1 MVMADIDELK
11 KKLEDG
17 WIKGEPYVFV
27 SYASKD
33 KEKVYEFVYELRK
46 RGINVYIDIEL
57 QENISKNWLQNIKE
71 RLYDVDCVAMISF
84 LSLDYF
90 RSYACLIEQL
100 VTRSEDLKMEKG
112 KYLENFYIALDDN
125 MSTIQKME
133 DAVYNNTVA
142 KESQSMAIKM
152 VPEEV
157 NVLKDVMEDNI
168 AVKSKLKKDVR
179 STIDSLNTA
188 HRVAISM
195 LSYIFKE
202 SSYSIQKYGT
212 AGDCAQL
219 MYNNFTNDKND
230 KINIDVLEKLKE
242 KYNNALSFTTAS
254 SSTESQNRAS
264 TSAVQD
270 NTAEADIEND
280 RTSDN
285 IQSTEYSN
293 VANNNDT
300 NSDEINS
307 NDIIG
312 DENSTSIDSVATDDF
327 ATSTDNINT
336 TDNTRTRQATS
347 TGDIRF
353 TLYGKEYE
361 LNQSDMMLTFFAHVL
376 NKHQDIVDELH
387 SYNGMTCVSDVDYSL
402 PKNRKADM
410 PTYFR
415 SCEFFEFAN
424 GSHICVGT
432 SYSVVDKLKKMALL
446 LNICGESPEIFS
458 SEQVELPAVKVRG
471 GSSAVGK
478 GSGALVKFSVYGNKY
493 EQNQTDMLGTI
504 CSSVIAKHP
513 DKLEEA
519 ADALLCLDVK
529 DYTDVAKEDRPVY
542 FSSMNKYE
550 VNGTAYSVGGSFGM
564 KEKLKMIARLLI
576 MCDESKDII
585 DIEDYEIPDV
595 KIKAAAGTKKK
606 INYFD

>member
-1 MVMADIDELK
+1 MDDIDELK

-84 LSLDYF
+84 LSLNYF

-230 KINIDVLEKLKE
+230 KINIDVLEELKE
-242 KYNNALSFTTAS
+242 KYINAS

-312 DENSTSIDSVATDDF
+312 DENNTAIDSVATDDL

-336 TDNTRTRQATS
+336 TDNSRTRQATS

-376 NKHQDIVDELH
+376 NKHQDIVDELP
-387 SYNGMTCVSDVDYSL
+387 SYNGMNCVSDVDYSL
-402 PKNRKADM
+402 SENRKADM

-471 GSSAVGK
+471 GSSAGGK
-478 GSGALVKFSVYGNKY
+478 GSGALVKFSVYGNEY
-493 EQNQTDMLGTI
+493 AQNQTDMLGTI

-595 KIKAAAGTKKK
+595 KIKAAGAKKK

>member
-1 MVMADIDELK
+1 MADIDELK

-376 NKHQDIVDELH
+376 NKHQDIVEELH

-595 KIKAAAGTKKK
+595 KIKAAGAKKK

>member
-1 MVMADIDELK
+1 MADIDELK

-84 LSLDYF
+84 LSLNYF

-230 KINIDVLEKLKE
+230 KINIAVLEELKE
-242 KYNNALSFTTAS
+242 KYNNALSFTTAA
-254 SSTESQNRAS
+254 SSTESQNRALIS
-264 TSAVQD
+264 VVQD
-270 NTAEADIEND
+270 
-280 RTSDN
+280 
-285 IQSTEYSN
+285 
-293 VANNNDT
+293 NDT
-300 NSDEINS
+300 NSNEIDSDEIDS

-312 DENSTSIDSVATDDF
+312 DENNTAIDSVATDDL

-336 TDNTRTRQATS
+336 TDNSRTRQATS

-376 NKHQDIVDELH
+376 NKHQDIVDELP
-387 SYNGMTCVSDVDYSL
+387 SYNGMNCVSDVDYSL

-471 GSSAVGK
+471 GSSAGGK
-478 GSGALVKFSVYGNKY
+478 GSGALVKFSVYGNEY
-493 EQNQTDMLGTI
+493 AQNQTDMLGTI

-519 ADALLCLDVK
+519 ADALLCIDVK

-542 FSSMNKYE
+542 FSLMNRYE

-564 KEKLKMIARLLI
+564 KEKLKMIAKLLI

-595 KIKAAAGTKKK
+595 KVKAAAGTKKK

>member
-1 MVMADIDELK
+1 MAYIDELK

-33 KEKVYEFVYELRK
+33 KEKVYDFVYELRK

-84 LSLDYF
+84 LSLNYF

-133 DAVYNNTVA
+133 DAVYDNTVA

-179 STIDSLNTA
+179 STIDGLNTA

-230 KINIDVLEKLKE
+230 KINIAVLEELKE
-242 KYNNALSFTTAS
+242 KYNNALSFTTAA

-264 TSAVQD
+264 TSVVQD

-312 DENSTSIDSVATDDF
+312 DENNTAIDSVATDDL

-336 TDNTRTRQATS
+336 TDNSRTRQATS

-376 NKHQDIVDELH
+376 NKHQDIVDELP

-504 CSSVIAKHP
+504 CSSVITKHP

-542 FSSMNKYE
+542 FSSMNRYE

-595 KIKAAAGTKKK
+595 KVKAAAGTKKK

>member
-1 MVMADIDELK
+1 MADIDELK

-84 LSLDYF
+84 LSLNYF

-133 DAVYNNTVA
+133 DAVYDNTVA

-179 STIDSLNTA
+179 STIDGLNTA

-230 KINIDVLEKLKE
+230 KINIAVLEELKE
-242 KYNNALSFTTAS
+242 KYNNALSFTTAA

-280 RTSDN
+280 GTSDN

-312 DENSTSIDSVATDDF
+312 DENSTSIDSVATDDL

-376 NKHQDIVDELH
+376 NKHQDIVDELP

-471 GSSAVGK
+471 GSSAGGK
-478 GSGALVKFSVYGNKY
+478 GSGALVKFSVYGNEY
-493 EQNQTDMLGTI
+493 AQNQTDMLGTI

-595 KIKAAAGTKKK
+595 KIKAAGAKKK

>member
-1 MVMADIDELK
+1 MADIDELK

-84 LSLDYF
+84 LSLNYF

-112 KYLENFYIALDDN
+112 RYLENFYIALDDN

-133 DAVYNNTVA
+133 DAVYDNTVA

-230 KINIDVLEKLKE
+230 KINIDVLEE
-242 KYNNALSFTTAS
+242 
-254 SSTESQNRAS
+254 
-264 TSAVQD
+264 
-270 NTAEADIEND
+270 
-280 RTSDN
+280 
-285 IQSTEYSN
+285 
-293 VANNNDT
+293 
-300 NSDEINS
+300 
-307 NDIIG
+307 
-312 DENSTSIDSVATDDF
+312 
-327 ATSTDNINT
+327 
-336 TDNTRTRQATS
+336 
-347 TGDIRF
+347 
-353 TLYGKEYE
+353 
-361 LNQSDMMLTFFAHVL
+361 
-376 NKHQDIVDELH
+376 
-387 SYNGMTCVSDVDYSL
+387 
-402 PKNRKADM
+402 
-410 PTYFR
+410 
-415 SCEFFEFAN
+415 
-424 GSHICVGT
+424 
-432 SYSVVDKLKKMALL
+432 LKKSTTMLHHLPQLHHLQQVRAVLL
-446 LNICGESPEIFS
+446 HQPLRIIL
-458 SEQVELPAVKVRG
+458 Q
-471 GSSAVGK
+471 
-478 GSGALVKFSVYGNKY
+478 
-493 EQNQTDMLGTI
+493 
-504 CSSVIAKHP
+504 
-513 DKLEEA
+513 KLTLRIIE
-519 ADALLCLDVK
+519 
-529 DYTDVAKEDRPVY
+529 
-542 FSSMNKYE
+542 
-550 VNGTAYSVGGSFGM
+550 
-564 KEKLKMIARLLI
+564 LLI
-576 MCDESKDII
+576 IFRVQRITMWQII
-585 DIEDYEIPDV
+585 TQISM
-595 KIKAAAGTKKK
+595 K
-606 INYFD
+606 

>member
-1 MVMADIDELK
+1 MADIDELK

-84 LSLDYF
+84 LSLNYF

-230 KINIDVLEKLKE
+230 KINIDVLEGLKE
-242 KYNNALSFTTAS
+242 KYINASSFTTAS
-254 SSTESQNRAS
+254 SSTESQN
-264 TSAVQD
+264 SALISVVQD
-270 NTAEADIEND
+270 
-280 RTSDN
+280 
-285 IQSTEYSN
+285 
-293 VANNNDT
+293 NDT
-300 NSDEINS
+300 NSNEIYSDEIDS

-312 DENSTSIDSVATDDF
+312 DENSTSTDSVATDDF

-353 TLYGKEYE
+353 MLYGKEYE

-376 NKHQDIVDELH
+376 NKHQDIVDELP
-387 SYNGMTCVSDVDYSL
+387 SYNGMTCVSDVDYSI

-504 CSSVIAKHP
+504 CSSVITKHP

-595 KIKAAAGTKKK
+595 KVKAAAGTKKK

>member
-1 MVMADIDELK
+1 MADIDELK

-33 KEKVYEFVYELRK
+33 KEKVYDFVYELRK

-84 LSLDYF
+84 LSISYF

-133 DAVYNNTVA
+133 DAVYDNTVA

-179 STIDSLNTA
+179 STIDGLNTA

-242 KYNNALSFTTAS
+242 KYNNDS
-254 SSTESQNRAS
+254 
-264 TSAVQD
+264 V
-270 NTAEADIEND
+270 ADKN
-280 RTSDN
+280 N
-285 IQSTEYSN
+285 I
-293 VANNNDT
+293 A
-300 NSDEINS
+300 
-307 NDIIG
+307 
-312 DENSTSIDSVATDDF
+312 IDSVAADDSVT
-327 ATSTDNINT
+327 AVDNTNI

-353 TLYGKEYE
+353 MLYGKEYE

-376 NKHQDIVDELH
+376 NKHQDIVDELP

-542 FSSMNKYE
+542 FSSMNRYE

-595 KIKAAAGTKKK
+595 KVKAAAGTKKK

>member
-33 KEKVYEFVYELRK
+33 KEKVYDFVYELRK

-84 LSLDYF
+84 LSISYF

-133 DAVYNNTVA
+133 DAVYDNTVA

-179 STIDSLNTA
+179 STIDGLNTA

-242 KYNNALSFTTAS
+242 KYNNDS
-254 SSTESQNRAS
+254 
-264 TSAVQD
+264 V
-270 NTAEADIEND
+270 ADKN
-280 RTSDN
+280 N
-285 IQSTEYSN
+285 I
-293 VANNNDT
+293 V
-300 NSDEINS
+300 
-307 NDIIG
+307 
-312 DENSTSIDSVATDDF
+312 IDSVAVDDSV
-327 ATSTDNINT
+327 TSADNTNITDNTSITDNT
-336 TDNTRTRQATS
+336 NITDSTHIKDNTRTRQATS

-353 TLYGKEYE
+353 MLYGKEYE

-376 NKHQDIVDELH
+376 NKHQDIVDELP

-519 ADALLCLDVK
+519 ADALLCIDVK

-542 FSSMNKYE
+542 FSSMNRYE

-595 KIKAAAGTKKK
+595 KVKAAAGTKKK

>member
-1 MVMADIDELK
+1 MADIDELK

-33 KEKVYEFVYELRK
+33 KEKVYDFVYELRK

-84 LSLDYF
+84 LSISYF

-112 KYLENFYIALDDN
+112 RYLENFYIALDDN

-133 DAVYNNTVA
+133 DAVYDNTVA

-179 STIDSLNTA
+179 STIDGLNTA

-242 KYNNALSFTTAS
+242 KYNNDS
-254 SSTESQNRAS
+254 
-264 TSAVQD
+264 V
-270 NTAEADIEND
+270 ADKN
-280 RTSDN
+280 N
-285 IQSTEYSN
+285 I
-293 VANNNDT
+293 A
-300 NSDEINS
+300 
-307 NDIIG
+307 
-312 DENSTSIDSVATDDF
+312 IDSVAADDSVT
-327 ATSTDNINT
+327 AVDNTNITDNTSIT
-336 TDNTRTRQATS
+336 DSTHIKDNTRTRQATS

-353 TLYGKEYE
+353 MLYGKEYE

-376 NKHQDIVDELH
+376 NKHQDIVDELP

-478 GSGALVKFSVYGNKY
+478 GSGALVKFSVYGNEY
-493 EQNQTDMLGTI
+493 AQNQTDMLGTI
-504 CSSVIAKHP
+504 CSSVITKHP

-542 FSSMNKYE
+542 FSSMNRYE

-595 KIKAAAGTKKK
+595 KVKAAAGTKKK

>member
-1 MVMADIDELK
+1 MADIDELK

-33 KEKVYEFVYELRK
+33 KEKVYDFVYELRK

-84 LSLDYF
+84 LSISYF

-112 KYLENFYIALDDN
+112 RYLEDFYIALDDN

-133 DAVYNNTVA
+133 DAVYDNTVA

-179 STIDSLNTA
+179 STIDGLNTA

-242 KYNNALSFTTAS
+242 KYNNDS
-254 SSTESQNRAS
+254 
-264 TSAVQD
+264 V
-270 NTAEADIEND
+270 ADKN
-280 RTSDN
+280 N
-285 IQSTEYSN
+285 I
-293 VANNNDT
+293 A
-300 NSDEINS
+300 
-307 NDIIG
+307 
-312 DENSTSIDSVATDDF
+312 IDSVAADDSVT
-327 ATSTDNINT
+327 AVDNTNI

-361 LNQSDMMLTFFAHVL
+361 LNQSDMMLTFFSHVL
-376 NKHQDIVDELH
+376 NKHQDIVDELP

-471 GSSAVGK
+471 GSSVSGK
-478 GSGALVKFSVYGNKY
+478 GSGALVKFSIYGNKY

-519 ADALLCLDVK
+519 ADALLCIDVK

-542 FSSMNKYE
+542 FSSMNRYE

-595 KIKAAAGTKKK
+595 KVKAAAGTKKK

>member
-1 MVMADIDELK
+1 MADIDELK

-33 KEKVYEFVYELRK
+33 KEKVYDFVYELRK

-84 LSLDYF
+84 LSISYF

-112 KYLENFYIALDDN
+112 RYLENFYIALDDN

-133 DAVYNNTVA
+133 DAVYDNTVA

-179 STIDSLNTA
+179 STIDGLNTA

-242 KYNNALSFTTAS
+242 KYNNDS
-254 SSTESQNRAS
+254 
-264 TSAVQD
+264 V
-270 NTAEADIEND
+270 ADKN
-280 RTSDN
+280 N
-285 IQSTEYSN
+285 I
-293 VANNNDT
+293 A
-300 NSDEINS
+300 
-307 NDIIG
+307 
-312 DENSTSIDSVATDDF
+312 IDSVAADDSVT
-327 ATSTDNINT
+327 AVDNTNITDNTSITDNT
-336 TDNTRTRQATS
+336 NITDNTSITDSTHIKDNTRTRQATS

-353 TLYGKEYE
+353 MLYGKEYE

-376 NKHQDIVDELH
+376 NKHQDIVDELP

-504 CSSVIAKHP
+504 CSSVITKHP

-542 FSSMNKYE
+542 FSSMNRYE

-595 KIKAAAGTKKK
+595 KVKAAAGTKKK

>member
-1 MVMADIDELK
+1 MADIDELK

-84 LSLDYF
+84 LSLNYF

-133 DAVYNNTVA
+133 DAVYDNTVA

-179 STIDSLNTA
+179 STIDGLNTA

-230 KINIDVLEKLKE
+230 KINIAVLEELKE
-242 KYNNALSFTTAS
+242 KYNNALSFTTAA

-312 DENSTSIDSVATDDF
+312 DENNTAIDSVATDDL
-327 ATSTDNINT
+327 ATSTDNVNT
-336 TDNTRTRQATS
+336 TDNSRTRQATS

-376 NKHQDIVDELH
+376 NKHQDIVDELP
-387 SYNGMTCVSDVDYSL
+387 SYNGMNCVSDVDYSL

-471 GSSAVGK
+471 GSSAGGK
-478 GSGALVKFSVYGNKY
+478 GSGALVKFSVYGNEY
-493 EQNQTDMLGTI
+493 AQNQTDMLGTI

-595 KIKAAAGTKKK
+595 KIKAAGAKKK

>member
-1 MVMADIDELK
+1 MADIDELK

-84 LSLDYF
+84 LSLNYF

-125 MSTIQKME
+125 MSTIQRME
-133 DAVYNNTVA
+133 DAVYDNTVA

-179 STIDSLNTA
+179 STIDGLNTA

-230 KINIDVLEKLKE
+230 KINIDVLEELKE
-242 KYNNALSFTTAS
+242 KYNN
-254 SSTESQNRAS
+254 
-264 TSAVQD
+264 
-270 NTAEADIEND
+270 
-280 RTSDN
+280 
-285 IQSTEYSN
+285 
-293 VANNNDT
+293 
-300 NSDEINS
+300 
-307 NDIIG
+307 
-312 DENSTSIDSVATDDF
+312 DSVAADDSVT
-327 ATSTDNINT
+327 AVDNTNITDNTSITDNT
-336 TDNTRTRQATS
+336 NITDNTRTRQATS

-376 NKHQDIVDELH
+376 NKHQDIVDELP

-471 GSSAVGK
+471 GSSVSGK
-478 GSGALVKFSVYGNKY
+478 GSGSLVKFSVYGNKY

-519 ADALLCLDVK
+519 ADALLCIDVK

-542 FSSMNKYE
+542 FSSMNRYE

-576 MCDESKDII
+576 MCDESKDVI

-595 KIKAAAGTKKK
+595 KVKAAAGTKKK

>member
-1 MVMADIDELK
+1 MADIDELK

-84 LSLDYF
+84 LSLNYF

-230 KINIDVLEKLKE
+230 KINIDVLEGLKE
-242 KYNNALSFTTAS
+242 KYINASSFTTAS
-254 SSTESQNRAS
+254 SSTESQN
-264 TSAVQD
+264 SALISVVQD
-270 NTAEADIEND
+270 
-280 RTSDN
+280 
-285 IQSTEYSN
+285 
-293 VANNNDT
+293 NDT
-300 NSDEINS
+300 NSNEIYSDEIDS

-312 DENSTSIDSVATDDF
+312 DENSTSTDSVATDDF

-353 TLYGKEYE
+353 MLYGKEYE

-376 NKHQDIVDELH
+376 NKHQDIVDELP
-387 SYNGMTCVSDVDYSL
+387 SYNGMNCVSDVDYSL
-402 PKNRKADM
+402 SENRKADM

-471 GSSAVGK
+471 GSSAGGK
-478 GSGALVKFSVYGNKY
+478 GSGALVKFSVYGNEY
-493 EQNQTDMLGTI
+493 VQNQTDMLGTI

>member
-1 MVMADIDELK
+1 MADIDELK

-84 LSLDYF
+84 LSLNYF

-179 STIDSLNTA
+179 STIDGLNTA

-230 KINIDVLEKLKE
+230 KINIAVLEELKE
-242 KYNNALSFTTAS
+242 KYNNALSFTTAA

-312 DENSTSIDSVATDDF
+312 DENNTAIDSVATDDL
-327 ATSTDNINT
+327 ATSTDNVNT
-336 TDNTRTRQATS
+336 TDNSRTRQATS

-376 NKHQDIVDELH
+376 NKHQDIVDELP

-504 CSSVIAKHP
+504 CSSVITKHP

-519 ADALLCLDVK
+519 ADVLLCLDVK

-542 FSSMNKYE
+542 FSSMNRYE

>member
-1 MVMADIDELK
+1 MADIDELK

-84 LSLDYF
+84 LSLNYF

-125 MSTIQKME
+125 MSTIQKIE

-179 STIDSLNTA
+179 STIDGLNTA

-230 KINIDVLEKLKE
+230 KINIDVLEGLKE
-242 KYNNALSFTTAS
+242 KYINASSFTTAS
-254 SSTESQNRAS
+254 SSTESQN
-264 TSAVQD
+264 SALISVVQD
-270 NTAEADIEND
+270 
-280 RTSDN
+280 
-285 IQSTEYSN
+285 
-293 VANNNDT
+293 NDT
-300 NSDEINS
+300 NSNEIYSNEIDS

-312 DENSTSIDSVATDDF
+312 DENSTSTDSVATDDF

-353 TLYGKEYE
+353 MLYGKEYE

-376 NKHQDIVDELH
+376 NKHQDIVDELP

-504 CSSVIAKHP
+504 CSSVITKHP

-542 FSSMNKYE
+542 FSSMNRYE

-564 KEKLKMIARLLI
+564 KEKLKMIVRLLI

>member
-1 MVMADIDELK
+1 MADIDELK

-84 LSLDYF
+84 LSLSYF

-112 KYLENFYIALDDN
+112 RYLENFYIALDDN

-133 DAVYNNTVA
+133 DAVYDNTVA

-242 KYNNALSFTTAS
+242 KYNNALSFTTAA

-312 DENSTSIDSVATDDF
+312 DENNTAIDSVATDDL
-327 ATSTDNINT
+327 ATSTDNVNT
-336 TDNTRTRQATS
+336 TDNSRTRQATS

-376 NKHQDIVDELH
+376 NKHQDIVDELP

-504 CSSVIAKHP
+504 CSSVITKHP

-519 ADALLCLDVK
+519 ADVLLCLDVK

-542 FSSMNKYE
+542 FSSMNRYE

>member
-1 MVMADIDELK
+1 MADIDELK

-33 KEKVYEFVYELRK
+33 KEKVYDFVYELRK

-84 LSLDYF
+84 LSISYF

-595 KIKAAAGTKKK
+595 KVKVAGTKKK

>member
-1 MVMADIDELK
+1 MADIDELK

-84 LSLDYF
+84 LSLNYF

-112 KYLENFYIALDDN
+112 RYLENFYIALDDN

-179 STIDSLNTA
+179 STIDGLNTA

-230 KINIDVLEKLKE
+230 KINIAVLEELKE
-242 KYNNALSFTTAS
+242 KYNNALSFTTAA
-254 SSTESQNRAS
+254 SSTESQNRALIS
-264 TSAVQD
+264 VVQD
-270 NTAEADIEND
+270 
-280 RTSDN
+280 
-285 IQSTEYSN
+285 
-293 VANNNDT
+293 NDT
-300 NSDEINS
+300 NSNEIDS

-312 DENSTSIDSVATDDF
+312 DENSTSTDSVATDDL

-353 TLYGKEYE
+353 MLYGKEYE

-376 NKHQDIVDELH
+376 NKHQDIVDELP
-387 SYNGMTCVSDVDYSL
+387 SYNGMTCVSDVDYSI

-478 GSGALVKFSVYGNKY
+478 GSGALVKFSVYGNEY
-493 EQNQTDMLGTI
+493 AQNQTDMLGTI

-519 ADALLCLDVK
+519 ADALLCIDVK

-542 FSSMNKYE
+542 FSLMNRYE

-564 KEKLKMIARLLI
+564 KEKLKMIAKLLI

-595 KIKAAAGTKKK
+595 KVKAAAGTKKK

>member
-1 MVMADIDELK
+1 MEDIDELK

-84 LSLDYF
+84 LSLNYF

-133 DAVYNNTVA
+133 DAVYDNTVA

-179 STIDSLNTA
+179 STIDGLNTA

-212 AGDCAQL
+212 AGNCAQL

-230 KINIDVLEKLKE
+230 KINIDVLEELKE
-242 KYNNALSFTTAS
+242 KYNNDS
-254 SSTESQNRAS
+254 
-264 TSAVQD
+264 V
-270 NTAEADIEND
+270 ADKN
-280 RTSDN
+280 N
-285 IQSTEYSN
+285 I
-293 VANNNDT
+293 A
-300 NSDEINS
+300 
-307 NDIIG
+307 
-312 DENSTSIDSVATDDF
+312 IDSVAADDSVT
-327 ATSTDNINT
+327 AVDNTNITDNTSITDNT
-336 TDNTRTRQATS
+336 HITDNTRTRQATS

-376 NKHQDIVDELH
+376 NKHQDIVDELP

-471 GSSAVGK
+471 GSSVSGK
-478 GSGALVKFSVYGNKY
+478 GSGSLVKFSVYGNKY

-504 CSSVIAKHP
+504 CSSVIAKHL

-519 ADALLCLDVK
+519 ADALLCIDVK

-542 FSSMNKYE
+542 FSSMNRYE

-595 KIKAAAGTKKK
+595 KVKAAAGTKKK

>member
-1 MVMADIDELK
+1 MADIDELK

-33 KEKVYEFVYELRK
+33 KEKVYDFVYELRK

-84 LSLDYF
+84 LSISYF

-112 KYLENFYIALDDN
+112 RYLEDFYIALDDN

-133 DAVYNNTVA
+133 DAVYDNTVA

-179 STIDSLNTA
+179 STIDGLNTA

-242 KYNNALSFTTAS
+242 KYNNDS
-254 SSTESQNRAS
+254 
-264 TSAVQD
+264 V
-270 NTAEADIEND
+270 ADKN
-280 RTSDN
+280 N
-285 IQSTEYSN
+285 I
-293 VANNNDT
+293 A
-300 NSDEINS
+300 
-307 NDIIG
+307 
-312 DENSTSIDSVATDDF
+312 IDSVAADDSVT
-327 ATSTDNINT
+327 AVDNTNITDNTSITDNT
-336 TDNTRTRQATS
+336 NITDNTSITDSTHIKDNTRTRQATS

-353 TLYGKEYE
+353 MLYGKEYE

-376 NKHQDIVDELH
+376 NKHQDIVYELP

-519 ADALLCLDVK
+519 ADALLCIDVK

-542 FSSMNKYE
+542 FSSMNRYE

-595 KIKAAAGTKKK
+595 KVKAAAGTKKK

>member
-1 MVMADIDELK
+1 MADIDELK

-84 LSLDYF
+84 LSLNYF

-230 KINIDVLEKLKE
+230 KINIAVLEELKE
-242 KYNNALSFTTAS
+242 KYNNALSFTTAA
-254 SSTESQNRAS
+254 SSTESQNRALIS
-264 TSAVQD
+264 VVQD
-270 NTAEADIEND
+270 
-280 RTSDN
+280 
-285 IQSTEYSN
+285 
-293 VANNNDT
+293 NDT
-300 NSDEINS
+300 NSNEIDSDEIDS

-312 DENSTSIDSVATDDF
+312 DENNTAIDSVATDDL

-336 TDNTRTRQATS
+336 TDNSRTRQATS

-376 NKHQDIVDELH
+376 NKHQDIVDELP
-387 SYNGMTCVSDVDYSL
+387 SYNGMNCVSDVDYSL

-471 GSSAVGK
+471 GSSAGGK
-478 GSGALVKFSVYGNKY
+478 GSGALVKFSVYGNEY
-493 EQNQTDMLGTI
+493 AQNQTDMLGTI

-519 ADALLCLDVK
+519 ADALLCIDVK

-542 FSSMNKYE
+542 FSLMNRYE

-564 KEKLKMIARLLI
+564 KEKLKMIAKLLI

-595 KIKAAAGTKKK
+595 KVKAAAGAKKK

>member
-1 MVMADIDELK
+1 MADIDELK

-84 LSLDYF
+84 LSLNYF

-125 MSTIQKME
+125 MSTIQRME
-133 DAVYNNTVA
+133 DAVYDNTVA

-179 STIDSLNTA
+179 STIDGLNTA

-230 KINIDVLEKLKE
+230 KINIDVLEELKE
-242 KYNNALSFTTAS
+242 KYNNDS
-254 SSTESQNRAS
+254 
-264 TSAVQD
+264 V
-270 NTAEADIEND
+270 ADKN
-280 RTSDN
+280 N
-285 IQSTEYSN
+285 I
-293 VANNNDT
+293 A
-300 NSDEINS
+300 
-307 NDIIG
+307 
-312 DENSTSIDSVATDDF
+312 IDSVAADDSVT
-327 ATSTDNINT
+327 AVDNTNITDNTSITDNT
-336 TDNTRTRQATS
+336 HITDNTRTRQATS

-376 NKHQDIVDELH
+376 NKHQDIVDELP

-402 PKNRKADM
+402 PENRKADM

-471 GSSAVGK
+471 GSSVSGK
-478 GSGALVKFSVYGNKY
+478 GSGSLVKFSVYGNKY

-519 ADALLCLDVK
+519 ADALLCIDVK

-542 FSSMNKYE
+542 FSSMNRYE

-595 KIKAAAGTKKK
+595 KVKAAAGTKKK

>member
-1 MVMADIDELK
+1 MADIDELK

-84 LSLDYF
+84 LSLNYF

-125 MSTIQKME
+125 MSTIQKIE

-179 STIDSLNTA
+179 STIDGLNTA

-230 KINIDVLEKLKE
+230 KINIAVLEELKE
-242 KYNNALSFTTAS
+242 KYNNALSFTTAA

-312 DENSTSIDSVATDDF
+312 DENNTAIDSVATDDL

-336 TDNTRTRQATS
+336 TDNSRTRQATS

-353 TLYGKEYE
+353 MLYGKEYE
-361 LNQSDMMLTFFAHVL
+361 LNQSDMMLTFFAYVL
-376 NKHQDIVDELH
+376 NKHQDIVDELP

-519 ADALLCLDVK
+519 ADALLCIDVK

-595 KIKAAAGTKKK
+595 KIKAAGAKKK

>member
-1 MVMADIDELK
+1 MADIDELK

-33 KEKVYEFVYELRK
+33 KEKVYDFVYELRK

-84 LSLDYF
+84 LSISYF

-112 KYLENFYIALDDN
+112 RYLENFYIALDDN

-133 DAVYNNTVA
+133 DAVYDNTVA

-179 STIDSLNTA
+179 STIDGLNTA

-242 KYNNALSFTTAS
+242 KYNNDS
-254 SSTESQNRAS
+254 
-264 TSAVQD
+264 V
-270 NTAEADIEND
+270 ADKN
-280 RTSDN
+280 N
-285 IQSTEYSN
+285 I
-293 VANNNDT
+293 A
-300 NSDEINS
+300 
-307 NDIIG
+307 
-312 DENSTSIDSVATDDF
+312 IDSVAADDSVT
-327 ATSTDNINT
+327 AVDNTNITDNTSIT
-336 TDNTRTRQATS
+336 DSTHIKDNTRTRQATS

-376 NKHQDIVDELH
+376 NKHQDIVDELP

-424 GSHICVGT
+424 GSYICVGT

-478 GSGALVKFSVYGNKY
+478 GSGALVKFSVYGDKY

-542 FSSMNKYE
+542 FSSMNRYE

-595 KIKAAAGTKKK
+595 KVKAAAGTKKK

>member
-1 MVMADIDELK
+1 MADIDELK

-84 LSLDYF
+84 LSLNYF
-90 RSYACLIEQL
+90 RSYACLIEQF

-133 DAVYNNTVA
+133 DAVYDNTVA

-179 STIDSLNTA
+179 STIDGLNTA

-230 KINIDVLEKLKE
+230 KINIDVLEELKE
-242 KYNNALSFTTAS
+242 KYNNDS
-254 SSTESQNRAS
+254 
-264 TSAVQD
+264 V
-270 NTAEADIEND
+270 ADKN
-280 RTSDN
+280 N
-285 IQSTEYSN
+285 I
-293 VANNNDT
+293 A
-300 NSDEINS
+300 
-307 NDIIG
+307 
-312 DENSTSIDSVATDDF
+312 IDSVAADDSVT
-327 ATSTDNINT
+327 AVDNTNITDNTSITDNT
-336 TDNTRTRQATS
+336 NITDNTHITDNTRTRQATS

-376 NKHQDIVDELH
+376 NKHQDIVDELP

-471 GSSAVGK
+471 GSSASGK
-478 GSGALVKFSVYGNKY
+478 GSGSLVKFSVYGNKY

-519 ADALLCLDVK
+519 ADALLCIDVK

-542 FSSMNKYE
+542 FSSMNRYE

-595 KIKAAAGTKKK
+595 KVKAAAGTKKK

>member
-1 MVMADIDELK
+1 MADIDELK

-33 KEKVYEFVYELRK
+33 KEKVYDFVYELRK

-84 LSLDYF
+84 LSLNYF

-133 DAVYNNTVA
+133 DAVYDNTVA

-168 AVKSKLKKDVR
+168 AVKSRLKKDVR
-179 STIDSLNTA
+179 STIDGLNTA

-230 KINIDVLEKLKE
+230 KINIAVLEKLKE
-242 KYNNALSFTTAS
+242 KYNNALSFTTAA

-312 DENSTSIDSVATDDF
+312 DENNTAIDSVATDDL

-376 NKHQDIVDELH
+376 NKHQDIVDELP
-387 SYNGMTCVSDVDYSL
+387 SYNGMNCVSDVDYSL
-402 PKNRKADM
+402 SENRKADM

-504 CSSVIAKHP
+504 CSSVITKHP

-542 FSSMNKYE
+542 FSSMNRYE

>member
-1 MVMADIDELK
+1 MADIDELK

-84 LSLDYF
+84 LSLNYF

-179 STIDSLNTA
+179 STIDGLNTA

-230 KINIDVLEKLKE
+230 KINIAVLEELKE
-242 KYNNALSFTTAS
+242 KYNNALSFTTAA

-312 DENSTSIDSVATDDF
+312 DENNTAIDSVATDDL
-327 ATSTDNINT
+327 ATSTDNVNT
-336 TDNTRTRQATS
+336 TDNSRTRQATS

-376 NKHQDIVDELH
+376 NKHQDIVDELP

-493 EQNQTDMLGTI
+493 EQNQTDMLRTI
-504 CSSVIAKHP
+504 CSSVITKHP

-519 ADALLCLDVK
+519 ADVLLCLDVK

-595 KIKAAAGTKKK
+595 KIKAAGAKKK

>member
-1 MVMADIDELK
+1 MADIDELK

-33 KEKVYEFVYELRK
+33 KEKVYDFVYELRK

-84 LSLDYF
+84 LSISYF

-112 KYLENFYIALDDN
+112 RYLENFYIALDDN

-133 DAVYNNTVA
+133 DAVYDNTVA

-179 STIDSLNTA
+179 STIDGLNTA

-242 KYNNALSFTTAS
+242 KYNNDS
-254 SSTESQNRAS
+254 
-264 TSAVQD
+264 V
-270 NTAEADIEND
+270 ADKN
-280 RTSDN
+280 N
-285 IQSTEYSN
+285 I
-293 VANNNDT
+293 A
-300 NSDEINS
+300 
-307 NDIIG
+307 
-312 DENSTSIDSVATDDF
+312 IDSVAADDSVT
-327 ATSTDNINT
+327 AVDNTNITDNNNITDNT
-336 TDNTRTRQATS
+336 SITDNTNITDNTSITDSTHIKDNTRTRQATS

-353 TLYGKEYE
+353 MLYGKEYE

-376 NKHQDIVDELH
+376 NKHQDIVDELP

-446 LNICGESPEIFS
+446 LNICGESSEIFS

-504 CSSVIAKHP
+504 CSSVITKHP

-542 FSSMNKYE
+542 FSSMNRYG

-595 KIKAAAGTKKK
+595 KVKAAAGTKKK

>member
-33 KEKVYEFVYELRK
+33 KEKVYDFVYELRK

-84 LSLDYF
+84 LSISYF

-112 KYLENFYIALDDN
+112 RYLEDFYIALDDN

-133 DAVYNNTVA
+133 DAVYDNTVA

-179 STIDSLNTA
+179 STIDGLNTA

-242 KYNNALSFTTAS
+242 KYNNDS
-254 SSTESQNRAS
+254 
-264 TSAVQD
+264 V
-270 NTAEADIEND
+270 ADKN
-280 RTSDN
+280 N
-285 IQSTEYSN
+285 I
-293 VANNNDT
+293 A
-300 NSDEINS
+300 
-307 NDIIG
+307 
-312 DENSTSIDSVATDDF
+312 IDSVAADDSVT
-327 ATSTDNINT
+327 AVDNTNI

-353 TLYGKEYE
+353 MLYGKEYE

-376 NKHQDIVDELH
+376 NKHQDIVDELP

-458 SEQVELPAVKVRG
+458 SEQVELPVVKVRG
-471 GSSAVGK
+471 GSSVSGK

-504 CSSVIAKHP
+504 CSSVITKHP

-542 FSSMNKYE
+542 FSSMNRYE

-595 KIKAAAGTKKK
+595 KVKAAAGTKKK

>member
-1 MVMADIDELK
+1 MADIDELK

-84 LSLDYF
+84 LSLNYF

-179 STIDSLNTA
+179 STIDGLNTA

-230 KINIDVLEKLKE
+230 KINIAVLEELKE
-242 KYNNALSFTTAS
+242 KYINASSFTTAS
-254 SSTESQNRAS
+254 SSTESQN
-264 TSAVQD
+264 SALISVVQD
-270 NTAEADIEND
+270 
-280 RTSDN
+280 
-285 IQSTEYSN
+285 
-293 VANNNDT
+293 NDT
-300 NSDEINS
+300 NSNEIDS

-312 DENSTSIDSVATDDF
+312 DENSTSTDSVATDNF

-336 TDNTRTRQATS
+336 TDNSRIRQATS

-376 NKHQDIVDELH
+376 NKHQDIVDELP
-387 SYNGMTCVSDVDYSL
+387 SYNGMNCVSDVDYSL

-471 GSSAVGK
+471 GSSAGGK
-478 GSGALVKFSVYGNKY
+478 GSGALVKFSVYGNEY
-493 EQNQTDMLGTI
+493 AQNQTDMLGTI

-519 ADALLCLDVK
+519 ADALLCIDVK

-542 FSSMNKYE
+542 FSLMNRYE

-595 KIKAAAGTKKK
+595 KIKAAGAKKK

>member
-1 MVMADIDELK
+1 MAYIDELK

-84 LSLDYF
+84 LSLSYF

-112 KYLENFYIALDDN
+112 RYLENFYIALDDN

-133 DAVYNNTVA
+133 DAVYDNTVA

-242 KYNNALSFTTAS
+242 KYNNALSFTTAA

-312 DENSTSIDSVATDDF
+312 DENNTAIDSVATDDL

-336 TDNTRTRQATS
+336 TDNSRTRQATS

-376 NKHQDIVDELH
+376 NKHQDIVDELP
-387 SYNGMTCVSDVDYSL
+387 SYNGMNCVSDVDYSL

-504 CSSVIAKHP
+504 CSSVITKHP

-595 KIKAAAGTKKK
+595 KIKAAGTKKK

>member
-1 MVMADIDELK
+1 MADIDELK

-84 LSLDYF
+84 LSLNYF

-112 KYLENFYIALDDN
+112 RYLENFYIALDDN

-133 DAVYNNTVA
+133 DAVYDNTVA

-230 KINIDVLEKLKE
+230 KINIAVLEELKE
-242 KYNNALSFTTAS
+242 KYNNALSFTTAA
-254 SSTESQNRAS
+254 SSTESQNRALIS
-264 TSAVQD
+264 VVQD
-270 NTAEADIEND
+270 
-280 RTSDN
+280 
-285 IQSTEYSN
+285 
-293 VANNNDT
+293 NDT
-300 NSDEINS
+300 NSNEIDS

-312 DENSTSIDSVATDDF
+312 DENSTSTDSVATDDF

-336 TDNTRTRQATS
+336 TDNSRTRQATS
-347 TGDIRF
+347 TGDIKF

-376 NKHQDIVDELH
+376 NKHQDIVDELP
-387 SYNGMTCVSDVDYSL
+387 SYNGMNCVSDVDYSL

-458 SEQVELPAVKVRG
+458 SEQVELSAVKVRG
-471 GSSAVGK
+471 GSSAGSK
-478 GSGALVKFSVYGNKY
+478 GSGALVKFSVYGNEY
-493 EQNQTDMLGTI
+493 AQNQTDMLGTI

-519 ADALLCLDVK
+519 ADALLCIDVK

-542 FSSMNKYE
+542 FSLMNRYE

-564 KEKLKMIARLLI
+564 KEKLKMIAKLLI

-595 KIKAAAGTKKK
+595 KVKAAAGTKKK

>member
-1 MVMADIDELK
+1 MADIDELK

-33 KEKVYEFVYELRK
+33 KQKVYEFVYELRK

-84 LSLDYF
+84 LSLNYF

-133 DAVYNNTVA
+133 DAVYDNTVA

-179 STIDSLNTA
+179 STIDGLNTA

-242 KYNNALSFTTAS
+242 KYNNDS
-254 SSTESQNRAS
+254 
-264 TSAVQD
+264 V
-270 NTAEADIEND
+270 ADKN
-280 RTSDN
+280 N
-285 IQSTEYSN
+285 I
-293 VANNNDT
+293 A
-300 NSDEINS
+300 
-307 NDIIG
+307 
-312 DENSTSIDSVATDDF
+312 IDSVAADDSVT
-327 ATSTDNINT
+327 AVDNTNITDNTSITDNT
-336 TDNTRTRQATS
+336 NITDNTSITDNTNITDNTSITDNTRTRQATS

-376 NKHQDIVDELH
+376 NKHQDIVDELP
-387 SYNGMTCVSDVDYSL
+387 SYNGMTCVSDVDYSI

-471 GSSAVGK
+471 GSSVSGK
-478 GSGALVKFSVYGNKY
+478 GSGSLVKFSVYGNKY

-519 ADALLCLDVK
+519 ADALLCIDVK

-542 FSSMNKYE
+542 FSSMNRYE

-595 KIKAAAGTKKK
+595 KVKAAAGTKKK

>member
-1 MVMADIDELK
+1 MADIDELK

-84 LSLDYF
+84 LSLNYF

-133 DAVYNNTVA
+133 DAVYDNTVA

-179 STIDSLNTA
+179 STIDGLNTA

-230 KINIDVLEKLKE
+230 KINIAVLEELKE
-242 KYNNALSFTTAS
+242 KYNNALSFTTAA

-312 DENSTSIDSVATDDF
+312 DENNTAIDSVATDDL
-327 ATSTDNINT
+327 ATSTDNVNT
-336 TDNTRTRQATS
+336 TDNSRTRQATS

-376 NKHQDIVDELH
+376 NKHQDIVDELP
-387 SYNGMTCVSDVDYSL
+387 SYNGMTCVSDVNYSL

-504 CSSVIAKHP
+504 CSSVITKHP

-519 ADALLCLDVK
+519 ADVLLCLDVK

-542 FSSMNKYE
+542 FSSMNRYE

>member
-1 MVMADIDELK
+1 MADIDELK

-33 KEKVYEFVYELRK
+33 KEKVYDFVYELRK

-84 LSLDYF
+84 LSISYF

-112 KYLENFYIALDDN
+112 RYLENFYIALDDN

-133 DAVYNNTVA
+133 DAVYDNTVA

-179 STIDSLNTA
+179 STIDGLNTA

-212 AGDCAQL
+212 AGDCAQV

-242 KYNNALSFTTAS
+242 KYNNDS
-254 SSTESQNRAS
+254 
-264 TSAVQD
+264 V
-270 NTAEADIEND
+270 ADKN
-280 RTSDN
+280 N
-285 IQSTEYSN
+285 I
-293 VANNNDT
+293 A
-300 NSDEINS
+300 
-307 NDIIG
+307 
-312 DENSTSIDSVATDDF
+312 IDSVAADDSVT
-327 ATSTDNINT
+327 AVDNTNITDNTSIT
-336 TDNTRTRQATS
+336 DSTHIKDNTRTRQATS

-353 TLYGKEYE
+353 MLYGKEYE

-376 NKHQDIVDELH
+376 NKHQDIVDELP

-471 GSSAVGK
+471 GSSVSGK

-519 ADALLCLDVK
+519 ADALLCIDVK

-542 FSSMNKYE
+542 FSSMNRYE

-595 KIKAAAGTKKK
+595 KVKAAAGTKKK

>member
-1 MVMADIDELK
+1 MFLFKKVKWYVIILLYWVLVVTQEEWIMAGIDELK

-33 KEKVYEFVYELRK
+33 KEKVYDFVYELRK

-84 LSLDYF
+84 LSISYF

-133 DAVYNNTVA
+133 DAVYDNTVA

-179 STIDSLNTA
+179 STIDGLNTA

-242 KYNNALSFTTAS
+242 KYNNDS
-254 SSTESQNRAS
+254 
-264 TSAVQD
+264 V
-270 NTAEADIEND
+270 ADKN
-280 RTSDN
+280 N
-285 IQSTEYSN
+285 I
-293 VANNNDT
+293 A
-300 NSDEINS
+300 
-307 NDIIG
+307 
-312 DENSTSIDSVATDDF
+312 IDSVAADDSVT
-327 ATSTDNINT
+327 AVDNTNITDNTSITDNT
-336 TDNTRTRQATS
+336 NITDNTSITDNTNITDNTSITDNTHITDNTRTRQATS

-376 NKHQDIVDELH
+376 NKHQDIVDELP

-471 GSSAVGK
+471 GSSVSGK

-519 ADALLCLDVK
+519 ADALLCIDVK
-529 DYTDVAKEDRPVY
+529 DYTDVSKEDRPVY
-542 FSSMNKYE
+542 FSSMNRYE

-595 KIKAAAGTKKK
+595 KVKAAAGTKKK

>member
-1 MVMADIDELK
+1 MADIDELK

-84 LSLDYF
+84 LSLNYF

-230 KINIDVLEKLKE
+230 KINIDVLEELKE
-242 KYNNALSFTTAS
+242 KYNNALSFTTAA
-254 SSTESQNRAS
+254 SSTESQNRALIS
-264 TSAVQD
+264 VVQD
-270 NTAEADIEND
+270 
-280 RTSDN
+280 
-285 IQSTEYSN
+285 
-293 VANNNDT
+293 NDT
-300 NSDEINS
+300 NSNEIDS

-312 DENSTSIDSVATDDF
+312 DENSTSTDSVATDDF

-336 TDNTRTRQATS
+336 TDNSRTRQATS

-376 NKHQDIVDELH
+376 NKHQDIVDELP
-387 SYNGMTCVSDVDYSL
+387 SYNGMNCVSDVDYSL

-471 GSSAVGK
+471 GSSAGGK
-478 GSGALVKFSVYGNKY
+478 GSGALVKFSVYGNEY
-493 EQNQTDMLGTI
+493 AQNQTDMLGTI

-519 ADALLCLDVK
+519 ADALLCIDVK

-542 FSSMNKYE
+542 FSLMNRYE

-595 KIKAAAGTKKK
+595 KIKAAGAKKK

>member
-1 MVMADIDELK
+1 MADIDELK

-84 LSLDYF
+84 LSLNYF

-133 DAVYNNTVA
+133 DAVYDNTVA

-179 STIDSLNTA
+179 STIDGLNTA

-230 KINIDVLEKLKE
+230 KINIAVLEELKE
-242 KYNNALSFTTAS
+242 KYNNALSFTTAA

-312 DENSTSIDSVATDDF
+312 DENNTAIDSVATDDL
-327 ATSTDNINT
+327 ATSTDNVNT
-336 TDNTRTRQATS
+336 TDNSRTRQATS

-376 NKHQDIVDELH
+376 NKHQDIVDELP

-595 KIKAAAGTKKK
+595 KIKAAGAKKK